1 MDEVKKDIENIT
13 DEYGQLHE
21 ENCELNSEGGSF
33 DGCTC
38 AMKSLSD
45 ELVTR
50 LIEFLSHDIF
60 DNEEQRKAGVEIYK
74 KEVFGIK

>member
-1 MDEVKKDIENIT
+1 MKTIKEEIEEIT

-21 ENCELNSEGGSF
+21 SECELNDESGSL

-38 AMKSLSD
+38 AMKNMQD
-45 ELVTR
+45 EIVSR
-50 LIEFLSHDIF
+50 LIEFFSHDIF
-60 DNEEQRKAGVEIYK
+60 DNEKQRKAGVELYK